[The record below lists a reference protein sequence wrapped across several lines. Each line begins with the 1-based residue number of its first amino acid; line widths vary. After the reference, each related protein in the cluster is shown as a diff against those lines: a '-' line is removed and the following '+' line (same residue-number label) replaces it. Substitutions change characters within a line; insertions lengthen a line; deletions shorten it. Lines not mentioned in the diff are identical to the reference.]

1 MTGLAKPGPLS
12 RLRGFCKPDAEVR
25 FLFEAPA
32 DSSAQES
39 RFLEAGLALSG
50 RPLPLEEARALPT
63 TWAKKLGFSG
73 KQRSFRDF
81 KGRAV

>member
-1 MTGLAKPGPLS
+1 MMAPTLHGTIEDRTAGRLASGGG
-12 RLRGFCKPDAEVR
+12 RL
-25 FLFEAPA
+25 
-32 DSSAQES
+32 ES

-50 RPLPLEEARALPT
+50 RPLPLEAARALPT

-73 KQRSFRDF
+73 KQRSFREF